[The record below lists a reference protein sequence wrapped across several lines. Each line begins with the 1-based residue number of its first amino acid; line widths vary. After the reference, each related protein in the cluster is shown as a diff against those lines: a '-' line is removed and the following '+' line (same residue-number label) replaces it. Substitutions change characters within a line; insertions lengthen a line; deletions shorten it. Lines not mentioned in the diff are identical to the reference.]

1 LPAAIVTLITVA
13 VGGVEII
20 FCCCLERDAPEETL
34 GVLGVAI

>member
-1 LPAAIVTLITVA
+1 MPPAIDALTP

-20 FCCCLERDAPEETL
+20 FCCYLERDAPNETS